1 MNDYNPVENPWK
13 WASENLSK
21 PRAEAF
27 KRAYR
32 ELERHRWSDTYLQ
45 FWRELQNIERAFI
58 SKQSEEIGAIYEQ
71 ERAEVAEIEN
81 QIRELQNKAATIR
94 EQARERVSEIHL
106 RVYSDPA
113 YKAKN
118 EQVKKAA
125 MHSKVLFTPKVQ
137 ALIDK
142 YAAAQL
148 ASDTKSA

>member
-1 MNDYNPVENPWK
+1 MSEYNPVENPWK

-32 ELERHRWSDTYLQ
+32 ELERHRWTDTHSQ
-45 FWRELQNIERAFI
+45 FWRELQNIEREFRA
-58 SKQSEEIGAIYEQ
+58 KQSEEVGAIYQQEQ
-71 ERAEVAEIEN
+71 AEVAEIEK
-81 QIRELQNKAATIR
+81 QIKELHAKVREI
-94 EQARERVSEIHL
+94 ESEARERVEKIHSK
-106 RVYSDPA
+106 VYSDPA
-113 YKAKN
+113 YQAKS
-118 EQVKKAA
+118 EQLKKAA